1 MTNQLS
7 ESKLWKAVTAVAS
20 SIMTSLLCNF
30 LSHGSYIIQ
39 PNGTQYLIVSDD
51 SNMKSDALTFV
62 GILLL
67 FFVLWGI
74 LSVTIPISTKI
85 LKKVRFKKMKFYS
98 RNDLVNTISTTKEQA
113 INLEKFFY
121 DEQYLVSNID
131 LAKLQ
136 IRTLAVIISALHAK
150 FVPHNQQRKL
160 HMKDNFRH
168 PDHSSIININSGV
181 SKYEFLALVEL
192 LQKMVHNVALHT
204 NEDNLIQQDCIQMSA
219 MLKDLKDLADAME

>member
-39 PNGTQYLIVSDD
+39 PNGTEYLIVSDD
-51 SNMKSDALTFV
+51 SNMKSDALTFI

-74 LSVTIPISTKI
+74 LSISIPISTKI
-85 LKKVRFKKMKFYS
+85 LKKVRFKKMKFHS
-98 RNDLVNTISTTKEQA
+98 RNDLVNTISMTKEQA
-113 INLEKFFY
+113 INLKYLFY
-121 DEQYLVSNID
+121 DEQYLISNID

-136 IRTLAVIISALHAK
+136 IRTLAVIISTLHAK
-150 FVPHNQQRKL
+150 FIPHNQQRRL

-168 PDHSSIININSGV
+168 PDHSSIISINSGV
-181 SKYEFLALVEL
+181 SKYEFLTLIEL
-192 LQKMVHNVALHT
+192 LQKMVHNVTLHT
-204 NEDNLIQQDCIQMSA
+204 TEDNLIQQDCIQMST
-219 MLKDLKDLADAME
+219 MLNDLKDLAVAME

>member
-20 SIMTSLLCNF
+20 SIMTNLLCNF

-51 SNMKSDALTFV
+51 SNIKNDALSFA

-74 LSVTIPISTKI
+74 LSVTIPISAKI
-85 LKKVRFKKMKFYS
+85 LKKIRFKKMKFHS
-98 RNDLVNTISTTKEQA
+98 RNDLVNTISMTKEQA
-113 INLEKFFY
+113 INLKSIFY
-121 DEQYLVSNID
+121 DEQYLASNMD

-136 IRTLAVIISALHAK
+136 ITTLAVIVSTLHAK
-150 FVPHNQQRKL
+150 FIPHNQQRRL
-160 HMKDNFRH
+160 HMKDNFRN
-168 PDHSSIININSGV
+168 PDHSSIININSAI
-181 SKYEFLALVEL
+181 SKYEFSALIEL

-204 NEDNLIQQDCIQMSA
+204 NEDNLIQQDCSQMSK
-219 MLKDLKDLADAME
+219 MLNDLKELVDVME